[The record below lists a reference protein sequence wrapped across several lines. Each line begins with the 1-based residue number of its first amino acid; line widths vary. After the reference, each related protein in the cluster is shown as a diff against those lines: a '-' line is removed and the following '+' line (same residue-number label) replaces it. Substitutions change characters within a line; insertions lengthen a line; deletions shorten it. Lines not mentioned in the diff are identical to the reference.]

1 MPLKM
6 EGIDEVRIDI
16 QRMQRGVRDIS
27 DAGIPVARYLGS
39 EVRKQIN
46 SKGSHFG
53 TPWAPLK
60 PSYLQWKIQHGFPRT
75 ILVKTGDLRRS
86 FVRPSDLIDATY
98 PDKIVLRSKDFKA
111 ILHQTGAGHLPIR
124 PILKLTPDVKK
135 GIREIVAGIV
145 FGDGRGKR
153 YV

>member
-1 MPLKM
+1 MPMKM
-6 EGIDEVRIDI
+6 SGVDEVRLDI
-16 QRMQRGVRDIS
+16 NRMQRGVRNIS
-27 DAGIPVARYLGS
+27 EASIPIARFVGS

-46 SKGSHFG
+46 SKGAHMG

-75 ILVKTGDLRRS
+75 ILVKTGDLRKS
-86 FVRPSDLIDATY
+86 FVRPSDLIESSY
-98 PDKIVLRSKDFKA
+98 PDKITLRSKDFKA
-111 ILHQTGAGHLPIR
+111 ILHQTGAGHLPTR
-124 PILKLTPDVKK
+124 PILKLTPDIKK
-135 GIREIVAGIV
+135 GIREIVAGVV